1 MSAPTSSRNDL
12 FARVLDP
19 ENRADPYPLYAE
31 LRDEPVCPQADG
43 SWVVSGFDEINT
55 LLHDPRISSDMD
67 NASHAP
73 RRPVRKSLILR
84 DPPSHDRLRRAV
96 MTTFTPARVELMR
109 AEVRHLTDRLLDAVG
124 SRTRLDLVDEIAYP
138 LPVSVI
144 CALLGIPEQD
154 EARFHVWADTLART
168 LDFDPNL
175 PEAEVEAIGHA
186 AAEMGRYFEGL
197 VAQRADNPGTD
208 LISGLLAGGDR
219 SAALVGD
226 DLITTARLLLIAGH
240 ETTVNLLTNGMLTLL
255 RHPDVLARFRSEPE
269 LVIPMIEELVR
280 YEPSVQFRHRAA
292 LADIEIGGRT
302 IPRGAT
308 VVLLFAAGSRDP
320 RRFTDPD
327 RFIPDRIPNEHFG
340 FGGGIHY
347 CIGAPLAR
355 MEAQIVLPELVR
367 RLDNP
372 RLVADPPPYR
382 PTASLRGPRH
392 LWLDVDRVLP

>member
-1 MSAPTSSRNDL
+1 MSAPTTSRNDL

-19 ENRADPYPLYAE
+19 ESRANPYPLYAE
-31 LRDEPVCPQADG
+31 LREEPVSQQADG
-43 SWVVSGFDEINT
+43 TWVVSGFDEINA

-67 NASHAP
+67 NAAQASP
-73 RRPVRKSLILR
+73 RQVRKSLIFQ

-96 MTTFTPARVELMR
+96 MTTFTPARVESLR
-109 AEVRHLTDRLLDAVG
+109 AEVHHLIDRLLDAVG

-154 EARFHVWADTLART
+154 EARFHVWADTLARG
-168 LDFDPNL
+168 LDLDPSMSQ
-175 PEAEVEAIGHA
+175 AELAAIAQA
-186 AAEMGRYFEGL
+186 AVEMGGYLEGL
-197 VAQRADNPGTD
+197 VAQRADDPGAD

-219 SAALVGD
+219 SAPLIGEELV
-226 DLITTARLLLIAGH
+226 TTTRLLLIAGH
-240 ETTVNLLTNGMLTLL
+240 ETTVNLITNGMLTLL
-255 RHPDVLARFRSEPE
+255 RHPDILARFRGEPE
-269 LVIPMIEELVR
+269 LVVPMIEELVR

-320 RRFTDPD
+320 RRFTDPE

-392 LWLDVDRVLP
+392 LWLDVDRILP